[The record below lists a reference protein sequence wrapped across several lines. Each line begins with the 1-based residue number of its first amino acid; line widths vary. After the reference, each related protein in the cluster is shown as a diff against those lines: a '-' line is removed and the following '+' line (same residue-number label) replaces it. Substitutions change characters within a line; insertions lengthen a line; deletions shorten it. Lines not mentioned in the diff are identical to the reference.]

1 MTPAPE
7 REVSSVPEV
16 GEERPDSAELA
27 RWIAA
32 IVDDKLGEDIVAA
45 DVRELVSYADY
56 LVIATARNERLAK
69 AIVDEVRLKLKRDH
83 GLLPARVEGEAEARW
98 VLVDYLDCV
107 LHIQVPE
114 MRERYRLERLW
125 GERGR
130 LDLGLA
136 EAPSDALADSN

>member
-1 MTPAPE
+1 MSPAPKQ
-7 REVSSVPEV
+7 RPEEAV
-16 GEERPDSAELA
+16 VQERPDSAQLA

-32 IVDDKLGEDIVAA
+32 VVDDKLGEDLVAA

-69 AIVDEVRLKLKRDH
+69 AIVDEVRLRMKREH

-107 LHIQVPE
+107 LHIQIPE

-130 LDLGLA
+130 LDLELPGA
-136 EAPSDALADSN
+136 APEPG

>member
-1 MTPAPE
+1 MSPVPE
-7 REVSSVPEV
+7 RDVSRGPEAV
-16 GEERPDSAELA
+16 DGRPDSAELA

-32 IVDDKLGEDIVAA
+32 AVDDKLGEEIVAA
-45 DVRELVSYADY
+45 DVGELVSYADY

-69 AIVDEVRLKLKRDH
+69 AIVDEVRLRMKRDH

-98 VLVDYLDCV
+98 VLVDYLDVV

-125 GERGR
+125 GERGM

-136 EAPSDALADSN
+136 STSSETA

>member
-1 MTPAPE
+1 VSPASE
-7 REVSSVPEV
+7 QKRDEAAVV
-16 GEERPDSAELA
+16 ERPDSADLA
-27 RWIAA
+27 RTIAA
-32 IVDDKLGEDIVAA
+32 IVDDKLGEEIVAA

-69 AIVDEVRLKLKRDH
+69 AIVDDVRLRMKRDH

-125 GERGR
+125 GESGQ
-130 LDLGLA
+130 LDLGLG
-136 EAPSDALADSN
+136 EAASPVD

>member
-1 MTPAPE
+1 MSPAPE
-7 REVSSVPEV
+7 REVTETATE
-16 GEERPDSAELA
+16 GRPDSAELA

-32 IVDDKLGEDIVAA
+32 IVDDKLGEEIVAA

-69 AIVDEVRLKLKRDH
+69 AIVDDVRLRMKHDH
-83 GLLPARVEGEAEARW
+83 GLLPARVEGETEARW

-107 LHIQVPE
+107 LHVQVPE

-125 GERGR
+125 GEQGL
-130 LDLGLA
+130 LDLGLD
-136 EAPSDALADSN
+136 DAGSGASADAG

>member
-1 MTPAPE
+1 MSSAPE
-7 REVSSVPEV
+7 SKPAD
-16 GEERPDSAELA
+16 GAQERPDSTELA
-27 RWIAA
+27 RAIAA
-32 IVDDKLGEDIVAA
+32 IVDDKLGEEIVAA

-69 AIVDEVRLKLKRDH
+69 AIVDEVRLRMKREY
-83 GLLPARVEGEAEARW
+83 GLLPSRVEGEAEARW

-107 LHIQVPE
+107 LHVQIPE

-130 LDLGLA
+130 LDLGLDDSPLDA
-136 EAPSDALADSN
+136 E

>member
-1 MTPAPE
+1 MSPAPE
-7 REVSSVPEV
+7 QNVQESATA
-16 GEERPDSAELA
+16 ERPDSAELA

-32 IVDDKLGEDIVAA
+32 IVDDKLGEEIVAA
-45 DVRELVSYADY
+45 DVRDLVSYADY

-69 AIVDEVRLKLKRDH
+69 AIVDEVRLRMKRDH
-83 GLLPARVEGEAEARW
+83 GLLPSRVEGEAEARW

-107 LHIQVPE
+107 LHIQIPE

-130 LDLGLA
+130 LELGLG
-136 EAPSDALADSN
+136 EGPVSAD

>member
-1 MTPAPE
+1 VTPAPE
-7 REVSSVPEV
+7 QKRDEAVDV
-16 GEERPDSAELA
+16 ERPDSAELA
-27 RWIAA
+27 RTIAA

-69 AIVDEVRLKLKRDH
+69 AIVDEVRLRMKRDY

-107 LHIQVPE
+107 LHVQVPD

-125 GERGR
+125 GESGQ
-130 LDLGLA
+130 LDLQLSGA
-136 EAPSDALADSN
+136 APEGE

>member
-1 MTPAPE
+1 MSPAPE
-7 REVSSVPEV
+7 QRADEALA
-16 GEERPDSAELA
+16 EERPESAQLA

-32 IVDDKLGEDIVAA
+32 IVDDKLGEEIVAA

-69 AIVDEVRLKLKRDH
+69 AIVDEVRLRMKRDH

-107 LHIQVPE
+107 LHVQVPE

-125 GERGR
+125 GESGT
-130 LDLGLA
+130 LDLGLGEGVA
-136 EAPSDALADSN
+136 EAERAS